1 MKKNGLC
8 SHQFPNPNGDNN
20 IEYSWTVSTVTR
32 VKMARGVKPG
42 FSLVEILFL
51 SQNLIMD
58 AYDWSIQNTRHAQH
72 PGVPTR

>member
-42 FSLVEILFL
+42 FSLVEILF
-51 SQNLIMD
+51 S
-58 AYDWSIQNTRHAQH
+58 
-72 PGVPTR
+72 